1 MQRSTTLVQVMN
13 FSSIRATPQS
23 IKLNILIF
31 VGMKAPVDDYH
42 IYREI
47 VDMLLGS
54 PEPLS
59 KQVINRIKN
68 RISAKYKLANT
79 PRNADILRVTIPEEA
94 EILRPFLQ
102 KRPVRTVSGVA
113 VVATMTTPHEC
124 PHGKCA
130 YCPGGPDLGVPQSY
144 TGHEPAT
151 MRGIQNDYDPYRQVT
166 SRLTQLSTIG
176 HSINKVELIVMGG
189 DWCSKPQEYQEFF
202 VKGCLDAMNR
212 LVSNNIDQAKKLN
225 ETAEV
230 RNVGLTFETRP
241 DWVTQESVDNMLN
254 MGATRVEV
262 GVQTLSD
269 EILQKVE
276 RGHGV
281 EETAR
286 ATKILRD
293 SGLKVCYHIMPGLLG
308 TTIEN
313 DLRTFKQLFADS
325 RFRPDMLK
333 IYPTIVVKNTKLYE
347 WWKSGEYT
355 PFTTDQVVSLVAT
368 AVSSMPEYV
377 RIQRMQRDIPLHQ
390 IEAGLNTGNL
400 RELVHQ
406 RMKVSGLRNPTIRYR
421 EIGHFQMR
429 SEEKVNPDNIQ
440 LVRRDY
446 QASDGTEVFL
456 SLEDPELD
464 VLFGFLRL
472 RVPSFDAHRI
482 ELTEKPSLIIRELRV
497 YGPVVEIGKRDR
509 DAWQHLG
516 LGERMMSESE
526 DIGRADFDATRILVN
541 SGIGVKEYYRSL
553 GFIDKGPYLA
563 KDLR

>member
-1 MQRSTTLVQVMN
+1 MN
-13 FSSIRATPQS
+13 FSSVRVTPQS
-23 IKLNILIF
+23 INLDIVI
-31 VGMKAPVDDYH
+31 VMVMTAPVDDYH

-54 PEPLS
+54 SEPLS

-68 RISAKYKLANT
+68 KVSAKYKLAKT
-79 PRNADILRVTIPEEA
+79 PRNADILQVTIPEEA

-102 KRPVRTVSGVA
+102 KRPVRTISGVA
-113 VVATMTTPHEC
+113 VVAAMTAPYDC

-130 YCPGGPDLGVPQSY
+130 YCPGGPEQGVPQSY

-151 MRGIQNDYDPYRQVT
+151 MRGLQNDFDPYRQVE
-166 SRLTQLSTIG
+166 SRLAQLSAIG
-176 HSINKVELIVMGG
+176 HSTNKVELIVMGG

-212 LVSNNIDQAKKLN
+212 SVSTDIEAAKKLN

-241 DWVTQESVDNMLN
+241 DWVTQESINHMLKL
-254 MGATRVEV
+254 GATRVEI

-269 EILQKVE
+269 EILRKVE

-286 ATKILRD
+286 ATKLLRD
-293 SGLKVCYHIMPGLLG
+293 SGLKVCYHIMPGLPG
-308 TTIEN
+308 ATMES
-313 DLRTFKQLFADS
+313 DLSTFRELFTDA

-333 IYPTIVVKNTKLYE
+333 IYPTIVVKNTKLYD
-347 WWKSGEYT
+347 WWKSNDYA
-355 PFTTDQVVSLVAT
+355 PYTTDQIVSVLSEAI
-368 AVSSMPEYV
+368 SKMPEYV

-390 IEAGLNTGNL
+390 IEAGLNKGHL

-406 RMKVSGLRNPTIRYR
+406 MMRSKGWRNPTIRYR

-429 SEEKVNPDNIQ
+429 SDLEVSPENIR

-446 QASDGTEVFL
+446 EASDGTEVFL
-456 SLEDPELD
+456 SLEDSNLD
-464 VLFGFLRL
+464 VVFGFLRL
-472 RVPSFDAHRI
+472 RNPSSDSFRPEI
-482 ELTEKPSLIIRELRV
+482 NENPSVIIRELRV
-497 YGPVVEIGKRDR
+497 YGPVVDIGKRDY

-516 LGERMMSESE
+516 LGEKLMAEAE
-526 DIGRADFDATRILVN
+526 KIGSADFNATRILVN
-541 SGIGVKEYYRSL
+541 SGIGVREYYRAL
-553 GFIDKGPYLA
+553 GYLDKGPYLF
-563 KDLR
+563 KTLT

>member
-1 MQRSTTLVQVMN
+1 MN
-13 FSSIRATPQS
+13 FSSVRVTPHP
-23 IKLNILIF
+23 INLDILI
-31 VGMKAPVDDYH
+31 VIVMTAPVDDYH

-54 PEPLS
+54 SEPLS

-68 RISAKYKLANT
+68 KVSAKYKLART
-79 PRNADILRVTIPEEA
+79 PRNADILQVTIPEEA

-102 KRPVRTVSGVA
+102 KRPVRTISGVA

-130 YCPGGPDLGVPQSY
+130 YCPGGPEQGVPQSY

-151 MRGIQNDYDPYRQVT
+151 MRGLQNDFNPYRQVEG
-166 SRLTQLSTIG
+166 RLEQLSAIG
-176 HSINKVELIVMGG
+176 HSISKVELIVMGG
-189 DWCSKPQEYQEFF
+189 DWCSKPPEYQEFF
-202 VKGCLDAMNR
+202 VKGCLDAM
-212 LVSNNIDQAKKLN
+212 N

-241 DWVTQESVDNMLN
+241 DWVTQESIDHMLKL
-254 MGATRVEV
+254 GATRVEI

-269 EILQKVE
+269 EILRKVE

-281 EETAR
+281 EETAK
-286 ATKILRD
+286 ATKLLRD
-293 SGLKVCYHIMPGLLG
+293 SGLKVCYHIMPGLPG
-308 TTIEN
+308 ATEES
-313 DLRTFKQLFADS
+313 DLSTFRELFSDA

-347 WWKSGEYT
+347 WWKSNDYT
-355 PFTTDQVVSLVAT
+355 PYTTEQIVSIISEAI
-368 AVSSMPEYV
+368 SEMPEYV

-390 IEAGLNTGNL
+390 IEAGLNKGHL

-406 RMKVSGLRNPTIRYR
+406 MMRSKGWRNPTIRYR

-429 SEEKVNPDNIQ
+429 SDLEVNTENIR

-446 QASDGTEVFL
+446 EASDGTEVFL
-456 SLEDPELD
+456 SLEDPNLD
-464 VLFGFLRL
+464 VVFGFLRL
-472 RVPSFDAHRI
+472 RNPSPDSFRLEI
-482 ELTEKPSLIIRELRV
+482 REKPSVIIRELRV
-497 YGPVVEIGKRDR
+497 YGPVVDIGKRDH

-516 LGERMMSESE
+516 LGEKLMDEAE
-526 DIGRADFDATRILVN
+526 KIGSADFDATRILVN
-541 SGIGVKEYYRSL
+541 SGIGVREYYRAL
-553 GFIDKGPYLA
+553 GYLDKGPYLF
-563 KDLR
+563 KTLT

>member
-1 MQRSTTLVQVMN
+1 MN
-13 FSSIRATPQS
+13 SPA
-23 IKLNILIF
+23 
-31 VGMKAPVDDYH
+31 DDYH

-47 VDMLLGS
+47 VDLLLES

-59 KQVINRIKN
+59 KRVINRIKN
-68 RISAKYKLANT
+68 KVSAKYKLAKT
-79 PRNADILRVTIPEEA
+79 PRNADILQTTVPEEA

-151 MRGIQNDYDPYRQVT
+151 MRGLQNDFDPFRQVE
-166 SRLTQLSTIG
+166 SRLKQLSTIG
-176 HSINKVELIVMGG
+176 HSVNKVELIVMGG
-189 DWCSKPQEYQEFF
+189 DWCSKPSEYQEFF

-212 LVSNNIDQAKKLN
+212 SVSSNIEQAKKVN

-241 DWVTQESVDNMLN
+241 DWVTQESIDTMLN
-254 MGATRVEV
+254 LGATRVEI
-262 GVQTLSD
+262 GVQTLSN
-269 EILQKVE
+269 EILRKVE

-281 EETAR
+281 GETAR
-286 ATKILRD
+286 ASKMLRD
-293 SGLKVCYHIMPGLLG
+293 SGLKVCYHIMPGLPG
-308 TTIEN
+308 ATIES
-313 DLRTFKQLFADS
+313 DIDTFRTLFSDS

-333 IYPTIVVKNTKLYE
+333 IYPTIVVKNTKLYD
-347 WWKSGEYT
+347 WWQSGDYT
-355 PFTTDQVVSLVAT
+355 PYTNEQVISLVSD
-368 AVSSMPEYV
+368 AVSEMPEYV

-390 IEAGLNTGNL
+390 IEAGLNKGHL

-406 RMKVSGLRNPTIRYR
+406 RMKANGQRNPTIRFR

-429 SEEKVNPDNIQ
+429 SEERIKPDNIR

-446 QASDGTEVFL
+446 EASDGTEIFL
-456 SLEDPELD
+456 SFEDPDLD

-472 RVPSFDAHRI
+472 RSPSSDAHR
-482 ELTEKPSLIIRELRV
+482 TEMTENQSVIIRELRV
-497 YGPVVEIGKRDR
+497 YGPVVDIGKRDR

-516 LGERMMSESE
+516 LGEKLISEAE
-526 DIGRADFDATRILVN
+526 EIGRVDFAAKQILVN
-541 SGIGVKEYYRSL
+541 SGIGVKEYYRAI
-553 GFIDKGPYLA
+553 GFTDNGPYLA
-563 KDLR
+563 KNLY

>member
-1 MQRSTTLVQVMN
+1 MN
-13 FSSIRATPQS
+13 FSSQRVTPQS
-23 IKLNILIF
+23 IKPDSLIF
-31 VGMKAPVDDYH
+31 AVMKAPVDDYQ
-42 IYREI
+42 ICREI

-68 RISAKYKLANT
+68 KVSSKYKLAKI
-79 PRNADILRVTIPEEA
+79 PRNADILQATISEEA

-113 VVATMTTPHEC
+113 VVATMTAPHEC

-130 YCPGGPDLGVPQSY
+130 YCPGGPELGVPQSY

-151 MRGIQNDYDPYRQVT
+151 MRGLQNDFDPYRQVE
-166 SRLTQLSTIG
+166 SRLGQLATIG
-176 HSINKVELIVMGG
+176 HSINKVELVVMGG
-189 DWCSKPQEYQEFF
+189 DWCSKPSEYQEFF

-212 LVSNNIDQAKKLN
+212 SVSSDIGKAKKLN

-230 RNVGLTFETRP
+230 RNVGITFETRP
-241 DWVTQESVDNMLN
+241 DWVTEESINSMLN
-254 MGATRVEV
+254 LGATRVEI

-269 EILQKVE
+269 ETLQKVE

-281 EETAR
+281 EETVK
-286 ATKILRD
+286 ATKLLRD
-293 SGLKVCYHIMPGLLG
+293 SGLKVCYHIMPGLPG
-308 TTIEN
+308 ATVESDVGI
-313 DLRTFKQLFADS
+313 FKQLFTDP

-333 IYPTIVVKNTKLYE
+333 IYPTIVVKSTKLYD
-347 WWKSGEYT
+347 WWKAGDYSPYT
-355 PFTTDQVVSLVAT
+355 TEQVVTVVSA
-368 AVSSMPEYV
+368 AVSEMPEYV

-390 IEAGLNTGNL
+390 IEAGLNSGNL

-406 RMKVSGLRNPTIRYR
+406 RMKTNGQRNPTIRYR
-421 EIGHFQMR
+421 EVGHFQMR
-429 SEEKVNPDNIQ
+429 SEERINPDNMQ
-440 LVRRDY
+440 LVRCDY
-446 QASDGTEVFL
+446 EASDGTEVFL
-456 SLEDPELD
+456 SLEDPHLD

-472 RVPSFDAHRI
+472 RSPSSNAHRI
-482 ELTEKPSLIIRELRV
+482 ELTERPSVIIRELRV

-516 LGERMMSESE
+516 LGENMMSAAEE
-526 DIGRADFDATRILVN
+526 IGRADFGATRILVN

-563 KDLR
+563 KDLH